1 MEREKSMEKE
11 VEEQETNKAERTNIS
26 YGVTWNK

>member
-11 VEEQETNKAERTNIS
+11 VEEQETKKTERMNLS
-26 YGVTWNK
+26 DGVVT